1 MLCVGCDRSGWL
13 WTLEPTS
20 LDEGGE
26 VMCTSCLAEWVD
38 AMLEP
43 GWGLSDAPA
52 ERVAHVHCDN
62 CPDDRPLKAQIPW
75 VWTAPNGQSECG
87 ECIAERLGYRPGEF
101 TDRWNKMLFDFYVGV
116 YN

>member
-1 MLCVGCDRSGWL
+1 MFCSVCDRSGWL
-13 WTLEPTS
+13 WTQEPTS
-20 LDEGGE
+20 EDEGGE
-26 VMCTSCLAEWVD
+26 TLCTSCLAVWVD
-38 AMLEP
+38 EMLEP
-43 GWGLSDAPA
+43 NVSHYAPP

-62 CPDDRPLKAQIPW
+62 CPDDRPLKASIPW

-101 TDRWNKMLFDFYVGV
+101 TDRWNTILFNFYVGV